1 MIAMAS
7 RPSGM
12 LIQKIS
18 DQCRCSAKVPPSSGP
33 AMLATAQVPAIQAA

>member
-1 MIAMAS
+1 
-7 RPSGM
+7 M

-33 AMLATAQVPAIQAA
+33 AMLATAQVPEIQAA